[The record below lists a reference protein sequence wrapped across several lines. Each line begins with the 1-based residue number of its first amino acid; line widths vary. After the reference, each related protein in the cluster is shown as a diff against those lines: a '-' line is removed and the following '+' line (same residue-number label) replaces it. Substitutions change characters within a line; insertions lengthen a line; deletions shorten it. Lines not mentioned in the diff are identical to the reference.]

1 MLHLLLLPILLL
13 LLLLP
18 PLRRAI
24 LHRNRRLPGVLH
36 LLLDVRPLPD
46 VLVEVA
52 DVAGDVVVGLEGE
65 GDEGDEADG
74 EPFPVRKELCY

>member
-1 MLHLLLLPILLL
+1 MLHLLLLSI

-18 PLRRAI
+18 PLRRTI
-24 LHRNRRLPGVLH
+24 LHRNRRLPGVIH

-65 GDEGDEADG
+65 GDERDEADG
-74 EPFPVRKELCY
+74 EPFPVEKLRLVT